1 MVYQSERITKFNH
14 LVSCSKSKSEGRKG
28 SEEEAYF
35 KPSDVKIIGTSFA
48 QNCAQTT
55 LKIKFAILYPSV
67 KGQPLQ
73 VARPEEVVDMVKE
86 NKEIIEKEL
95 NGTIESVTHG
105 TTESV
110 TPTGE
115 TTTESTT
122 STGTNIS
129 CMQLFSIRNV
139 FTIFSVES

>member
-1 MVYQSERITKFNH
+1 MTFFGIFYLYSSLIDAYYSAMVYQSERITKFNA
-14 LVSCSKSKSEGRKG
+14 LVSCSKAKSEGRKG
-28 SEEEAYF
+28 SEEAAYF

-48 QNCAQTT
+48 QKCAQTT

-67 KGQPLQ
+67 KGQPPK
-73 VARPEEVVDMVKE
+73 VAEPEEVVDMVKE

-95 NGTIESVTHG
+95 NGKIESVTHG

-115 TTTESTT
+115 TTKGSTT
-122 STGTNIS
+122 
-129 CMQLFSIRNV
+129 
-139 FTIFSVES
+139 